1 MTGKETVYFLAVLA
15 VGEIVATVL
24 YLLIS
29 RIMHR
34 GRVNKISMR
43 SILKGML
50 ERSFLFLALANG
62 FPHAMTVFGALKIAT
77 RLRDKDDR
85 ITNDYF
91 LIGNLLSVML
101 AMIYFLVW
109 KSI

>member
-1 MTGKETVYFLAVLA
+1 MTGTEIAHFFAILA
-15 VGEIVATVL
+15 VGEIVATAL
-24 YLLIS
+24 YFAIS
-29 RIMHR
+29 RFMHR
-34 GRVNKISMR
+34 GRVNKISAR
-43 SILKGML
+43 SVLKGIL
-50 ERSFLFLALANG
+50 ERCFLFLALANG

-91 LIGNLLSVML
+91 LIGNLLSVTL